1 MKLIDTELLASTG
14 TSYDQT
20 RTTLAGRVSQRT
32 IDSKPVLGPSPTRF
46 IDVFSDTLGAV
57 TPAVTFFASNNSRI
71 FVLGTQSASPTALLP
86 ILCYEFDSNTG
97 AHTYIG
103 RVNVRLPQS
112 PAIVHTIRALKV
124 VDAGTTGWKIYLS
137 AVGTVLVAGSGTL
150 LVNKVDRAD
159 FTQVAPPTI
168 DFATGNDQKAVYQL
182 GRRATMNSRSM
193 TITLGTPVKFNFTA
207 HGFANN
213 DQVYFTSQVG
223 AAWTASTFVVNTKY
237 FVRNASANDF
247 ELSAT
252 FNGASIA
259 AAAGPTSVV
268 MQELN
273 QEIDAAGSI
282 LDYDN
287 NRLYV
292 HAGLSAQ
299 HQYFVRDTSV
309 APTYSTTAVDII
321 SGTPAKINLVGH
333 PYTENEPIQIISGT
347 LPAAFAFNTTYFV
360 RNLTANDFELSLTA
374 GGVSINAVTSST
386 GVVIGRAFGYT
397 NSQWLHKTSILP
409 ALSGTLLLTDAER
422 HATPTNSPING
433 SLINNQSCGFFATG
447 ASGAQMYV
455 GRLDELT
462 AETIAWPSL
471 TTFNYQGALNQFVVP
486 VPLTASW
493 ADSLDRAIFLG
504 GTATTSSFRIF
515 VKKIENNLMS
525 ANFGDFGMD
534 WYETTTRDSYELK
547 TGAVPIN
554 FTNQNGWVFVLSNTV
569 GQRGILAVDLRSD
582 CLFDFSY
589 IVSKVLTLPLNSVIK
604 SVNFFKE
611 LIATSGE
618 LDVYYRTSGFGSISG
633 GWISLDEG
641 QPLSIVGADQV
652 QFKICFKTQAIGHS
666 SHIQVS
672 GAEVG
677 YEAGEELSD
686 NWEYS
691 FDDSSSGS
699 PTRSAFRLKQA
710 YASSVPLTLAFRA
723 YDLSGVLLVDH
734 DITNEA
740 ANFQYSTNGGTT
752 WLPLG
757 TVPNTVGTLI
767 RYNFTSPPGVDV
779 RPSLKDS

>member
-1 MKLIDTELLASTG
+1 VKVTNLDLLQSTG
-14 TSYDQT
+14 TLYDQT
-20 RTTLAGRVSQRT
+20 RTTLQGRVSQRT
-32 IDSKPVLGPSPTRF
+32 IDSKPVLGPSPTKF
-46 IDVFSDTLGAV
+46 IDVFSDTLGLV

-71 FVLGTQSASPTALLP
+71 FVLGTQTASPAALLP
-86 ILCYEFDSNTG
+86 ILCYEFNAATG
-97 AHTYIG
+97 LSTYVG
-103 RVNVRLPQS
+103 RINVRLPQS

-124 VDAGTTGWKIYLS
+124 VDAGTTGWKIYLT
-137 AVGTVLVAGSGTL
+137 AVGTILVGGSGTL

-207 HGFANN
+207 HGFNNN

-223 AAWTASTFVVNTKY
+223 ATWTSSTFVVNTKY

-273 QEIDAAGSI
+273 QEIDAVGSI
-282 LDYDN
+282 LDYDAS
-287 NRLYV
+287 RLYV
-292 HAGLSAQ
+292 HVGISAQ
-299 HQYFVRDTSV
+299 HQYFVRDISV
-309 APTYSTTAVDII
+309 APTYSTKSATINVGSPSKIGVTAH
-321 SGTPAKINLVGH
+321 G
-333 PYTENEPIQIISGT
+333 YTENEPLQFLSGT
-347 LPAAFAFNTTYFV
+347 LPAGFALNTTYFV
-360 RNLTANDFELSLTA
+360 RNLTVDDFEISLTA
-374 GGVSINAVTSST
+374 GGASINNASIT
-386 GVVIGRAFGYT
+386 GTAEIGRAFGYT

-422 HATPTNSPING
+422 HAAPTNSPING
-433 SLINNQSCGFFATG
+433 PLLNGESCGFFATG
-447 ASGAQMYV
+447 ASGAQMYI

-462 AETIAWPSL
+462 AETITWPSL
-471 TTFNYQGALNQFVVP
+471 TTFNYQGALNQFVTPVP
-486 VPLTASW
+486 VTASW

-504 GTATTSSFRIF
+504 GSAAATSFRIF
-515 VKKIENNLMS
+515 VKKIENNLMT

-547 TGAVPIN
+547 TATPPIN
-554 FTNQNGWVFVLSNTV
+554 FTNQNGWLFVASATA
-569 GQRGILAVDLRSD
+569 GQRGIIAVDLRSD

-589 IVSKVLTLPLNSVIK
+589 IVSKVVTLPLNSIVR
-604 SVNFFKE
+604 SVNLFKE

-641 QPLSIVGADQV
+641 QPLSIAGATQI
-652 QFKICFKTQAIGHS
+652 QFKICFKTQVIGQS
-666 SHIQVS
+666 SHVQVS
-672 GAEVG
+672 GAEIG
-677 YEAGEELSD
+677 FEAQEELSD

-691 FDDSSSGS
+691 FDDSSSGT
-699 PTRSAFRLKQA
+699 PTRSGFRLKQA
-710 YASSVPLTLAFRA
+710 YPTAVPLTLRFRA
-723 YDLSGVLLVDH
+723 FDLSGTQIVSDS
-734 DITNEA
+734 ITSQPTR
-740 ANFQYSTNGGTT
+740 FQYSTDGGAT
-752 WLPLG
+752 WLSLG
-757 TVPNTVGTLI
+757 TIPNTIGTLV
-767 RYNFTSPPGVDV
+767 RYTFTSPPGTDV
-779 RPSLKDS
+779 RPSIKDI